1 LSVQIFTLK
10 RDEED
15 SNIKTK
21 MERNSKQK
29 ESNIKTKMER
39 TNKQKERQY
48 EDKDGEKQ

>member
-1 LSVQIFTLK
+1 
-10 RDEED
+10 
-15 SNIKTK
+15 